1 MEAIKAEQLGRA
13 GVGIAQEIGYKD
25 GYKQGVEDTL
35 QRVNNWLDE
44 DTLAYVREQL
54 LGE

>member
-1 MEAIKAEQLGRA
+1 METIKVEQLGRA
-13 GVGIAQEIGYKD
+13 GVEIAQEMGYKD